1 MTGMQGYFSTH
12 TVPVDEGQIF
22 LFTAFPVHCLYYVEH
37 FFRKKNNADTVPVL
51 KKIYDE
57 HKCGRCLA
65 TMLLIF
71 NLYMFDWGYPVRTY
85 TMHNVSDIIFPKR
98 ILYKESNYCVL
109 LLS

>member
-12 TVPVDEGQIF
+12 TVPVDEGQVF

-65 TMLLIF
+65 TMFYFQLIH
-71 NLYMFDWGYPVRTY
+71 VRLGIPCK
-85 TMHNVSDIIFPKR
+85 DI
-98 ILYKESNYCVL
+98 YNA
-109 LLS
+109 